1 MPAEK
6 AKMPSVPYVWTDT
19 HVDVVL
25 EDIKGDVT
33 VLEKNITQFFV
44 ELGVDG
50 LSGGNVK
57 RIMKAG
63 YNSVGKILKMSKAD
77 FEKVEGFKTK
87 MIDKIYDGIHEK
99 VDKASL
105 LDIMAASNTLGRG
118 LGMKKLKPMM
128 DAFPDILTSTEPVES
143 KIKKLQSIHGIGAE
157 NAKSFVSN
165 IPVFLAFL
173 RECGLEGKLN
183 GPVQLENA
191 VVPTLGLDQDNPLF
205 GKKIVMTK
213 VRDKEIIEKLGQ
225 LGATLEDSVNKTT
238 FALIVKSKEDES
250 NKTRKAKDLGIPIYM
265 PEEFKSAFF
274 RQSILQLHI

>member
-1 MPAEK
+1 MRD
-6 AKMPSVPYVWTDT
+6 WR
-19 HVDVVL
+19 
-25 EDIKGDVT
+25 
-33 VLEKNITQFFV
+33 N
-44 ELGVDG
+44 
-50 LSGGNVK
+50 
-57 RIMKAG
+57 
-63 YNSVGKILKMSKAD
+63 
-77 FEKVEGFKTK
+77 
-87 MIDKIYDGIHEK
+87 
-99 VDKASL
+99 DKAMNIDPHN

-128 DAFPDILTSTEPVES
+128 DAFPDILSSTEPVDA
-143 KIKKLQSIHGIGAE
+143 KVAKLQTIHGVGAE

-183 GPVQLENA
+183 GSVQLENA
-191 VVPTLGLDQDNPLF
+191 VVQSADLDQDNPLF

-250 NKTRKAKDLGIPIYM
+250 NKTKKAKDLGIPIYM
-265 PEEFKSAFF
+265 PEEFKAAFF
-274 RQSILQLHI
+274 L